1 MFLIK
6 ISVRM
11 KWMMN
16 DEMGADGVLMWD
28 KRGERPTDVAAER
41 ELQSNMKLSPFLLD

>member
-1 MFLIK
+1 
-6 ISVRM
+6 M

-16 DEMGADGVLMWD
+16 DEMGAVPILCVLMWD
-28 KRGERPTDVAAER
+28 KSGERPTDVAAER